1 MHLKFTGRAGLGKA
15 GQGRAGPGRVGQGGA
30 GRSRW
35 GRAGAAHMGLTWGG
49 VRACGAGQG
58 RAELSIHCTWHFDIR
73 SFGRAPLL
81 SAHAV
86 ETNSV
91 VVHSGKLARMT
102 LLSVASVW

>member
-15 GQGRAGPGRVGQGGA
+15 GQGRAGQ
-30 GRSRW
+30 
-35 GRAGAAHMGLTWGG
+35 GRAGRGRAVEMGQGRLGSHGAASGL
-49 VRACGAGQG
+49 VGQG
-58 RAELSIHCTWHFDIR
+58 RAELSIHCTWHFNIR